1 MSFVQ
6 IGIPQKDDVDG
17 NKVKKKKALYLMFK
31 YFVLSSNL
39 SSS

>member
-17 NKVKKKKALYLMFK
+17 NKVKKKKGSILN
-31 YFVLSSNL
+31 V
-39 SSS
+39 

>member
-17 NKVKKKKALYLMFK
+17 NKVKKKKKGSILN
-31 YFVLSSNL
+31 V
-39 SSS
+39 